1 MVRSSIGQEPVSTTT
16 MDTLTP
22 VPDPTGASTAG
33 TDKAAGERTRA
44 RHLVRGVEPGP
55 FSLRPLPPFRLMG
68 GLGVSGAGRRGDP
81 QPGSPPPLAFSPKS
95 CGDYPP
101 EGRDN
106 PLGTCDFHLE
116 FFPSRTG
123 VVDGPRQVRGGR
135 EWDGPHVHIFGPVG
149 EQVGEAQTDGPE
161 HEAESR

>member
-16 MDTLTP
+16 MDTLNP
-22 VPDPTGASTAG
+22 VPDPPTPRASTAG

-81 QPGSPPPLAFSPKS
+81 QPGSPSPLAFSPKS

-106 PLGTCDFHLE
+106 PLGTCDFHLG
-116 FFPSRTG
+116 FSPSRTG

-135 EWDGPHVHIFGPVG
+135 EWDGPHVHIYFWPC
-149 EQVGEAQTDGPE
+149 Q
-161 HEAESR
+161 